1 MKKRILAALLA
12 SAAVLS
18 FAGCS
23 KDNGSSGDSSAADSS
38 AADSSAA
45 DSSAADSS
53 AADSSAADDS
63 SNAGDSALSSE
74 ETLTILAWTG
84 NSDIKNM
91 VKLFCQEKG
100 YSEDQIVIKG
110 VGDNG
115 EGARDQYAQYLS
127 GDGDADLMCLEA
139 DWILQYINDDTL
151 VAPLSDL
158 GITEADYANA
168 YDYTIQIGK
177 DKNGVLKGASFQ
189 AAPGGFV
196 YRTDLAEEYLGVKT
210 PEEMQEKVKDWDTFM
225 ETAKT
230 VYEVSG
236 NKTSLTAT
244 EGGLWQVY
252 AANRTQPWVVDGKL
266 VMDTAEDFFDV
277 AKTMSDNH
285 YLAGV
290 PQWDPAW
297 YQAGQDGTTM
307 GYFFSTWCMT
317 NSDGSQ
323 LWQAEGVT
331 KDDDGNLSGPTFG
344 KYNICQGPTGYFWG
358 GTWLAASTKCDTKD
372 LATEFVKFFTT
383 DADTMQKY
391 AEFTG
396 DFTNNKVAMQAI
408 IDAGTNKNDLLGG
421 QDQFAVLADGANN
434 IKMDGLITEY
444 DSKIKSCLNTA
455 VQDYIAGTYAT
466 KEEAVDAFKK
476 SVVATFPDIVVE

>member
-23 KDNGSSGDSSAADSS
+23 NKDNGSSGDSS

-168 YDYTIQIGK
+168 YDYTVQIGK

-230 VYEVSG
+230 VYEASG

-277 AKTMSDNH
+277 AKTMADNH

>member
-23 KDNGSSGDSSAADSS
+23 KDNDSSGDSS

-139 DWILQYINDDTL
+139 DWILQYINDDSL

-168 YDYTIQIGK
+168 YDYTVQIGK

-230 VYEVSG
+230 VYEASG

-344 KYNICQGPTGYFWG
+344 KYNICEGPTGYFWG

-466 KEEAVDAFKK
+466 KDEAVDAFKK

>member
-53 AADSSAADDS
+53 AADS

-168 YDYTIQIGK
+168 YDYTVQIGK

-230 VYEVSG
+230 VYEASG

-344 KYNICQGPTGYFWG
+344 KYNICEGPTGYFWG

-421 QDQFAVLADGANN
+421 QDQFAVLAVGANN

>member
-38 AADSSAA
+38 SG
-45 DSSAADSS
+45 AADSS

-230 VYEVSG
+230 VYEASG

-277 AKTMSDNH
+277 AKTMADNH

-396 DFTNNKVAMQAI
+396 DFTNNKVAMQTI

-444 DSKIKSCLNTA
+444 DSKIRSCLNTA

>member
-53 AADSSAADDS
+53 AADSSAADS

-230 VYEVSG
+230 VYEASG

-396 DFTNNKVAMQAI
+396 DFTNNKVAMQTI

>member
-45 DSSAADSS
+45 DSSAA
-53 AADSSAADDS
+53 DS

-168 YDYTIQIGK
+168 YDYTVQIGK

-230 VYEVSG
+230 VYEASG

-344 KYNICQGPTGYFWG
+344 KYNICEGPTGYFWG

>member
-53 AADSSAADDS
+53 AADS

-168 YDYTIQIGK
+168 YDYTVQIGK

-230 VYEVSG
+230 VYEASG

-344 KYNICQGPTGYFWG
+344 KYNICEGPTGYFWG

-421 QDQFAVLADGANN
+421 QDQFEVLADGANN

>member
-23 KDNGSSGDSSAADSS
+23 KDNGSSGDSS

-230 VYEVSG
+230 VYEASG

-277 AKTMSDNH
+277 AKTMADNH

>member
-38 AADSSAA
+38 SGAA

-230 VYEVSG
+230 VYEASG

-277 AKTMSDNH
+277 AKTMADNH

-396 DFTNNKVAMQAI
+396 DFTNNKVAMQTI

>member
-23 KDNGSSGDSSAADSS
+23 KDNGSSG
-38 AADSSAA
+38 DSSAA

-168 YDYTIQIGK
+168 YDYTVQIGK

-230 VYEVSG
+230 VYEASG

-277 AKTMSDNH
+277 AKTMADNH

-344 KYNICQGPTGYFWG
+344 KYNICEGPTGYFWG
-358 GTWLAASTKCDTKD
+358 GTWLAASTKCNTKD

-421 QDQFAVLADGANN
+421 QDQFAVLADAANN

>member
-38 AADSSAA
+38 SGAADSSAA

-53 AADSSAADDS
+53 AADS

-168 YDYTIQIGK
+168 YDYTVQIGK

-230 VYEVSG
+230 VYEASG

-344 KYNICQGPTGYFWG
+344 KYNICEGPTGYFWG

>member
-53 AADSSAADDS
+53 AADSSAADS

-168 YDYTIQIGK
+168 YDYTVQIGK

-230 VYEVSG
+230 VYEASG

-344 KYNICQGPTGYFWG
+344 KYNICEGPTGYFWG

>member
-23 KDNGSSGDSSAADSS
+23 KDNGSSG
-38 AADSSAA
+38 DSSAA

-168 YDYTIQIGK
+168 YDYTVQIGK

-230 VYEVSG
+230 VYEASG

-277 AKTMSDNH
+277 AKTMADNH

-307 GYFFSTWCMT
+307 GYFFSTLCMT

-344 KYNICQGPTGYFWG
+344 KYNICEGPTGYFWG
-358 GTWLAASTKCDTKD
+358 GTWLAASTKCNTKD

>member
-38 AADSSAA
+38 SG
-45 DSSAADSS
+45 AADSS

-230 VYEVSG
+230 VYEASG

-277 AKTMSDNH
+277 AKTMADNH

-396 DFTNNKVAMQAI
+396 DFTNNKVAMQTI

>member
-23 KDNGSSGDSSAADSS
+23 KDNGSSG
-38 AADSSAA
+38 

-168 YDYTIQIGK
+168 YDYTVQIGK

-230 VYEVSG
+230 VYEASG

-277 AKTMSDNH
+277 AKTMADNH

>member
-23 KDNGSSGDSSAADSS
+23 KDNGSSG
-38 AADSSAA
+38 DSSAA

-168 YDYTIQIGK
+168 YDYTVQIGK

-230 VYEVSG
+230 VYEASG

-277 AKTMSDNH
+277 AKTMADNH

-344 KYNICQGPTGYFWG
+344 KYNICEGPTGYFWG
-358 GTWLAASTKCDTKD
+358 GTWLAASTKCNTKD

>member
-23 KDNGSSGDSSAADSS
+23 KDNGSSG
-38 AADSSAA
+38 DSSAA

-168 YDYTIQIGK
+168 YDYTVQIGK

-230 VYEVSG
+230 VYEASG

-344 KYNICQGPTGYFWG
+344 KYNICEGPTGYFWG

>member
-38 AADSSAA
+38 SGAA

-63 SNAGDSALSSE
+63 SNASDSALSSE

-84 NSDIKNM
+84 NADIKNM

-230 VYEVSG
+230 VYEASG

-277 AKTMSDNH
+277 AKTMADNH

>member
-45 DSSAADSS
+45 
-53 AADSSAADDS
+53 DS

-230 VYEVSG
+230 VYEASG

-396 DFTNNKVAMQAI
+396 DFTNNKVAMQTI

>member
-38 AADSSAA
+38 SGAADSSAA

-53 AADSSAADDS
+53 AADS

-115 EGARDQYAQYLS
+115 EGARDQYAQYLL

-168 YDYTIQIGK
+168 YDYTVQIGK

-230 VYEVSG
+230 VYEASG

-344 KYNICQGPTGYFWG
+344 KYNICEGPTGYFWG

>member
-23 KDNGSSGDSSAADSS
+23 KDNGSNGDSSAADSS

-53 AADSSAADDS
+53 AADS

-168 YDYTIQIGK
+168 YDYTVQIGK

-230 VYEVSG
+230 VYEASG

-344 KYNICQGPTGYFWG
+344 KYNICEGPTGYFWG
-358 GTWLAASTKCDTKD
+358 GTWLAASTKCNTKD

>member
-23 KDNGSSGDSSAADSS
+23 KDNGSSGDSS

-168 YDYTIQIGK
+168 YDYTVQIGK

-230 VYEVSG
+230 VYEASG

-277 AKTMSDNH
+277 AKTMADNH

-344 KYNICQGPTGYFWG
+344 KYNICEGPTGYFWG
-358 GTWLAASTKCDTKD
+358 GTWLAASTKCNTKD

-421 QDQFAVLADGANN
+421 QDQFAVLADAANN

>member
-53 AADSSAADDS
+53 AADS

-168 YDYTIQIGK
+168 YDYTVQIGK

-230 VYEVSG
+230 VYEASG

-307 GYFFSTWCMT
+307 GYFFSTWCVT

-344 KYNICQGPTGYFWG
+344 KYNICEGPTGYFWG

>member
-53 AADSSAADDS
+53 AADDS
-63 SNAGDSALSSE
+63 SNADDSALSSE

-230 VYEVSG
+230 VYEASG

-277 AKTMSDNH
+277 AKTMADNH

-396 DFTNNKVAMQAI
+396 DFTNNKVAMQTI

-476 SVVATFPDIVVE
+476 SVVATFPDLVVE

>member
-53 AADSSAADDS
+53 AADS

-168 YDYTIQIGK
+168 YDYTVQIGK

-230 VYEVSG
+230 VYEASG

-277 AKTMSDNH
+277 AKTMADNH

-358 GTWLAASTKCDTKD
+358 GKWLAASTKCDTKD

>member
-23 KDNGSSGDSSAADSS
+23 KDNGSSGDSS

-168 YDYTIQIGK
+168 YDYTVQIGK

-230 VYEVSG
+230 VYEASG

-344 KYNICQGPTGYFWG
+344 KYNICEGPTGYFWG

>member
-23 KDNGSSGDSSAADSS
+23 KDN
-38 AADSSAA
+38 DSSAA

-168 YDYTIQIGK
+168 YDYTVQIGK

-230 VYEVSG
+230 VYEASG

-277 AKTMSDNH
+277 AKTMADNH

>member
-23 KDNGSSGDSSAADSS
+23 KDNGSSG
-38 AADSSAA
+38 

-230 VYEVSG
+230 VYEASG

-396 DFTNNKVAMQAI
+396 DFTNNKVAMQTI

>member
-23 KDNGSSGDSSAADSS
+23 KDKGSSGDSSAADSS
-38 AADSSAA
+38 SG
-45 DSSAADSS
+45 AADSS

-230 VYEVSG
+230 VYEASG

-396 DFTNNKVAMQAI
+396 DFTNNKVAMQTI

>member
-23 KDNGSSGDSSAADSS
+23 KDNGSSGDSS

-168 YDYTIQIGK
+168 YDYTVQIGK

-230 VYEVSG
+230 VYEASG

-277 AKTMSDNH
+277 AKTMADNH

>member
-23 KDNGSSGDSSAADSS
+23 KDNGSSGDSS

-139 DWILQYINDDTL
+139 DWILQYINDDSL

-168 YDYTIQIGK
+168 YDYTVQIGK

-230 VYEVSG
+230 VYEASG

-344 KYNICQGPTGYFWG
+344 KYNICEGPTGYFWG

-466 KEEAVDAFKK
+466 KDEAVDAFKK

>member
-23 KDNGSSGDSSAADSS
+23 KDNGSSGDSS

-168 YDYTIQIGK
+168 YDYTVQIGK

-230 VYEVSG
+230 VYEASG

-277 AKTMSDNH
+277 AKTMADNH

-344 KYNICQGPTGYFWG
+344 KYNICEGPTGYFWG
-358 GTWLAASTKCDTKD
+358 GTWLAASTKCNTKD

>member
-23 KDNGSSGDSSAADSS
+23 KDNGSSG
-38 AADSSAA
+38 DSSAA

-168 YDYTIQIGK
+168 YDYTVQIGK

-230 VYEVSG
+230 VYEASG

-277 AKTMSDNH
+277 AKTMADNH

-290 PQWDPAW
+290 PQWDPAR
-297 YQAGQDGTTM
+297 YQAGQDRTTM

>member
-23 KDNGSSGDSSAADSS
+23 KDNGSSGDSS

-230 VYEVSG
+230 VYEASG

-277 AKTMSDNH
+277 AKTMADNH

-396 DFTNNKVAMQAI
+396 DFTNNKVAMQTI

>member
-1 MKKRILAALLA
+1 
-12 SAAVLS
+12 
-18 FAGCS
+18 
-23 KDNGSSGDSSAADSS
+23 
-38 AADSSAA
+38 
-45 DSSAADSS
+45 
-53 AADSSAADDS
+53 
-63 SNAGDSALSSE
+63 
-74 ETLTILAWTG
+74 
-84 NSDIKNM
+84 
-91 VKLFCQEKG
+91 
-100 YSEDQIVIKG
+100 
-110 VGDNG
+110 
-115 EGARDQYAQYLS
+115 
-127 GDGDADLMCLEA
+127 
-139 DWILQYINDDTL
+139 
-151 VAPLSDL
+151 
-158 GITEADYANA
+158 
-168 YDYTIQIGK
+168 
-177 DKNGVLKGASFQ
+177 
-189 AAPGGFV
+189 
-196 YRTDLAEEYLGVKT
+196 
-210 PEEMQEKVKDWDTFM
+210 MQEKVKDWDTFM

-230 VYEVSG
+230 VYEASG

-277 AKTMSDNH
+277 AKTMADNH

-344 KYNICQGPTGYFWG
+344 KYNICEGPTGYFWG
-358 GTWLAASTKCDTKD
+358 GTWLAASTKCNTKD

-444 DSKIKSCLNTA
+444 DSKIKACLNTA

>member
-23 KDNGSSGDSSAADSS
+23 KDNGSSG
-38 AADSSAA
+38 DSSAA

-230 VYEVSG
+230 VYEASG

-277 AKTMSDNH
+277 AKTMADNH

-396 DFTNNKVAMQAI
+396 DFTNNKVAMQTI

>member
-53 AADSSAADDS
+53 AADS

-168 YDYTIQIGK
+168 YDYTVQIGK

-230 VYEVSG
+230 VYEASG

>member
-23 KDNGSSGDSSAADSS
+23 KDNGSSGDSS

-168 YDYTIQIGK
+168 YDYTVQIGK

-277 AKTMSDNH
+277 AKTMADNH

>member
-38 AADSSAA
+38 SGAADSSAA
-45 DSSAADSS
+45 DSSAA
-53 AADSSAADDS
+53 DS

-168 YDYTIQIGK
+168 YDYTVQIGK

-230 VYEVSG
+230 VYEASG

-344 KYNICQGPTGYFWG
+344 KYNICEGPTGYFWG